1 MKLILFIVLAS
12 VLLFCF
18 GCGQT
23 PSGGSSTAANS
34 GNNANTEGTAAKTP
48 ADGMY
53 PSKGVVTKINN
64 ELGSI
69 EIDHENI
76 PDLMPA
82 MKMEFF
88 VKDKAMLEPIAVGDN
103 VTFTIEYKQGTEIII
118 AIGK

>member
-1 MKLILFIVLAS
+1 MKLTLFILLAS
-12 VLLFCF
+12 AVLFSF
-18 GCGQT
+18 GCGT
-23 PSGGSSTAANS
+23 SSSNSSNTTANS
-34 GNNANTEGTAAKTP
+34 SSNANSEGTAAKTP

-82 MKMEFF
+82 MKMEFT
-88 VKDKAMLEPIAVGDN
+88 VKDKAMLKPIAVGDN
-103 VTFTIEYKQGTEIII
+103 VTFTIEYSKGTEKII

>member
-12 VLLFCF
+12 ALLFSF
-18 GCGQT
+18 GCG
-23 PSGGSSTAANS
+23 SSSSNSSNTAANS

-53 PSKGVVTKINN
+53 QSKGVVTKINN

-82 MKMEFF
+82 MKMEFT
-88 VKDKAMLEPIAVGDN
+88 VKDKAMLKPIAIGDT
-103 VTFTIEYKQGTEIII
+103 VTFTIEYSQGTEKII

>member
-1 MKLILFIVLAS
+1 MKRTLF
-12 VLLFCF
+12 LLTLFAAIF
-18 GCGQT
+18 GAACGSAQPT
-23 PSGGSSTAANS
+23 GNAVANS
-34 GNNANTEGTAAKTP
+34 NSNANTEGTAAKTP

-53 PSKGVVTKINN
+53 QSKGVVTKINN

-82 MKMEFF
+82 MKMEFT
-88 VKDKAMLEPIAVGDN
+88 VKDKAMLKPIAVGDT
-103 VTFTIEYKQGTEIII
+103 VTFTIEYTQGTEIII

>member
-1 MKLILFIVLAS
+1 MKLNLIIVLAS
-12 VLLFCF
+12 ALFFSF
-18 GCGQT
+18 GCG
-23 PSGGSSTAANS
+23 SSSPNTSKTAANS
-34 GNNANTEGTAAKTP
+34 SNSANTEGTAAKTP

-82 MKMEFF
+82 MKMEFT
-88 VKDKAMLEPIAVGDN
+88 VKDKAMLKPIAVGDT
-103 VTFTIEYKQGTEIII
+103 VTFTIEYKQGAEVII

>member
-1 MKLILFIVLAS
+1 MKLNLFIVLAS
-12 VLLFCF
+12 ALLFCF

-23 PSGGSSTAANS
+23 PSSGSSTAANS

-82 MKMEFF
+82 MKMEFS

-103 VTFTIEYKQGTEIII
+103 VTFTIEYNQGTEKII